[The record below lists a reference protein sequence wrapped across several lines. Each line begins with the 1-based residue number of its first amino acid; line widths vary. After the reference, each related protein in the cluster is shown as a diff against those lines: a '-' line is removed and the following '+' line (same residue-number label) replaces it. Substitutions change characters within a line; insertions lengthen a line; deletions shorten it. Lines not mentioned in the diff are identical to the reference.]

1 MSLGYPSQ
9 TPLQYNPFA
18 KTSFGFGT
26 NALQNLPNNPF
37 PNATDYVRVVIT
49 VDDATHWDD
58 SGHIQTAEVGTAVS
72 SYSSESFIWEVE
84 GERNDVE
91 TILAELVFYPPAYQP
106 LSDWQPT
113 PLKENID
120 DGSYTNEEP
129 ADTAAVPDTQMEI
142 VVYSSTNWVTAYDIY
157 VEAVNPI
164 YNNPRPYFSSSVQI
178 IDVADSAFDT
188 VQGDLLPLNLVVEH
202 TDSEEILEVKSEF
215 IRTTNGTR
223 YTGTAYGIF
232 TDYQDIYIG
241 GKKGIP
247 QNTTDKRFNFIGK
260 KDECNLF
267 LENLEFTT
275 KPSIYQ
281 LPAESSFFLRTSVSD
296 GQVGSYVDTLIWH
309 SDTYPR
315 WYGNLTGQSFTED
328 TAAGWDFGV
337 ITFNNLDAMGECD
350 IFSAIVTLGN
360 GGENGV
366 AFLFTTTE
374 VDYQSLENGVMTI
387 TDSDPNVILTAL
399 RNLVYIPKQ
408 DFNSNFSLALKF
420 HFQSSVYGTS
430 YVQSTDGVTV
440 TVSATPQDE
449 LSNPH
454 ITYNFAEDFPQ
465 FMQTAAYPQII
476 HPHNET
482 FQVDFIADQNGIG
495 NILTINQNVT
505 FEKLSEGHTRFTGS
519 KNDVNNALYT
529 MLYSPNP
536 DINGQVSFTIELN
549 RLTGNLDYHTTTYGS
564 ITLTGQPRD
573 EYTFTNPGP
582 LDWEEDVSLSFDPG
596 LEIVDDATVQLYL
609 PAYGTEYTVNVRLR
623 DPDGNQF
630 TNGVMKFFNKNGL
643 TSYNDYG
650 DEFTM
655 TGSRSAIN
663 ACLQNIKFVPDV
675 DWEGYDGDYV
685 EDDYVNIGYVEI
697 KNTSFYIDF
706 HIQRNYDSVVLVNY
720 SHRIF
725 FNPPTI
731 HEETSYTPTEISDNV
746 WIEDRILSFDSG
758 IQILDKAT
766 ENSDYPLYNGTYKL
780 EAKTYGIDLY
790 VDENYSFMED
800 LLKEKDVTAPVNNF
814 SFIYAGMFVDIPPE
828 IWTVYSNNISN
839 PNFRFEIEWYHNYFK
854 SGAPTTWTDDWQ
866 NNEFFKLNLGISEYG
881 DYTNPFFNVDD
892 ASIQPGYYTPVII
905 DPDNQQFIFVFRSTD
920 DSQNLN
926 TIIRDVFQNANQE
939 PAEDLNMNDDMFRIK
954 LYGTAENYTEYS
966 EEYNYSVSANPTS
979 EIIVSTD
986 RKDLLVSYSGTGTPD
1001 DPFLMEATK
1010 NNMNICLSQMHI
1022 STAEPDLVLNHNK
1035 ILVKYKLYRVYD
1047 NELYYDYDIFTRIGK
1062 MQEAPEITIGE
1073 LDPIDWNINQ
1083 YIPFSSLIS
1092 ITDDAVTNPYFN
1104 VIGTGYTI
1112 EVKALIDQG
1121 LYVEDEYVDT
1131 DYISTLAELDNIN
1144 IGSTRTDTVDSYSGT
1159 TKVGD
1164 PLIVN
1169 GSATGLNTFFDNCY
1183 FSPDLNWT
1191 SSDPFYITFKIT
1203 RDFDNEVFL
1212 NHGDHMI
1219 HFNPSLASELFSI
1232 NTSHFFY
1239 ATDDYN
1245 QLTFSSEGNNFVVLN
1260 DHITENPLYP
1270 DYFGTDY
1277 LIKIRFKIFDESI
1290 GTYRYTVS
1298 DAPTS
1303 RSFIENNPDDYRSYT
1318 NVIRAD
1324 FNNRFVNNTQGG
1336 TGNANSLIIGGEYV
1350 SQILYFE
1357 GTRSQINFLIN
1368 GFYYNNKSNIRV
1380 NVRPDHTEPFYMEL
1394 YVERLYDNV
1403 IISDWETIELRNS
1416 NAYADPVGHQWSKI
1430 IAPVDYYEGDFKYG
1444 SRPTFDY
1451 RWVDG
1456 RHQFV
1461 NDTEEAQSALAYLSL
1476 WDFTGYEIAVTQ
1488 VRNSTGEIANLAAS
1502 WDMNGYPDVTE
1513 RSSRVIPLNGLNDA
1527 IDTGYYSP
1535 DYYHSNV
1542 LLLQYG
1548 VEKEDSIPLI
1558 QVKNTATP

>member
-9 TPLQYNPFA
+9 TPLQYNPFI

-58 SGHIQTAEVGTAVS
+58 SGHIQTEEVGTAFS
-72 SYSSESFIWEVE
+72 IYSSETFTWEVD
-84 GERNDVE
+84 GERDDVE

-106 LSDWQPT
+106 LTDWRPT
-113 PLKENID
+113 EMKENRE
-120 DGSYTNEEP
+120 DGSYINEQPE
-129 ADTAAVPDTQMEI
+129 DTAAIPNTQMEI
-142 VVYSSTNWVTAYDIY
+142 TVYSSTNLVTVYDIY
-157 VEAVNPI
+157 VKAVEQVYDNT
-164 YNNPRPYFSSSVQI
+164 RPYFSSSAQI
-178 IDVADSAFDT
+178 IDVA
-188 VQGDLLPLNLVVEH
+188 GIDLLPLNLVVENE
-202 TDSEEILEVKSEF
+202 DDEEYLEVKSEF
-215 IRTTNGTR
+215 LRTTDGTR
-223 YTGTAYGIF
+223 YTGTAYGLF
-232 TDYQDIYIG
+232 NEYQNLYIG

-247 QNTTDKRFNFIGK
+247 PNTTDKRFNFIGNK
-260 KDECNLF
+260 NECNIF
-267 LENLEFTT
+267 LENLEFITNL
-275 KPSIYQ
+275 PNQ
-281 LPAESSFFLRTSVSD
+281 LPSESSFFLRTSVSD

-328 TAAGWDFGV
+328 IAAGWDFGV

-519 KNDVNNALYT
+519 KTDVNNALYT

-596 LEIVDDATVQLYL
+596 LQIVDDATVQLYL
-609 PAYGTEYTVNVRLR
+609 PAYGTEYTVNIRLR
-623 DPDGNQF
+623 DLDGNQF

-663 ACLQNIKFVPDV
+663 ACLQTIKFIPDI
-675 DWEGYDGDYV
+675 DWEGYDGHYV

-725 FNPPTI
+725 FNPPTT

-780 EAKTYGIDLY
+780 EAKAYGISRY
-790 VDENYSFMED
+790 VDEDYFFPENLTEENDY
-800 LLKEKDVTAPVNNF
+800 VF
-814 SFIYAGMFVDIPPE
+814 SIGLPE
-828 IWTVYSNNISN
+828 
-839 PNFRFEIEWYHNYFK
+839 E
-854 SGAPTTWTDDWQ
+854 
-866 NNEFFKLNLGISEYG
+866 
-881 DYTNPFFNVDD
+881 
-892 ASIQPGYYTPVII
+892 
-905 DPDNQQFIFVFRSTD
+905 
-920 DSQNLN
+920 
-926 TIIRDVFQNANQE
+926 
-939 PAEDLNMNDDMFRIK
+939 
-954 LYGTAENYTEYS
+954 
-966 EEYNYSVSANPTS
+966 

-986 RKDLLVSYSGTGTPD
+986 RKDLLVSYSGTGMPD

-1010 NNMNICLSQMHI
+1010 DNINICLSQMHI
-1022 STAEPDLVLNHNK
+1022 STTVPDSVVDNDK
-1035 ILVKYKLYRVYD
+1035 ILIKYKLYRVYD
-1047 NELYYDYDIFTRIGK
+1047 NKLYYDYDIFTKIGK
-1062 MQEAPEITIGE
+1062 MQEAPEFTLGASRT
-1073 LDPIDWNINQ
+1073 IDWDINQ
-1083 YIPFSSLIS
+1083 YIPFSARLL
-1092 ITDDAVTNPYFN
+1092 ITDDAATNTYFN
-1104 VIGTGYTI
+1104 VTGTGYTI
-1112 EVKALIDQG
+1112 EVKAWIDQG

-1131 DYISTLAELDNIN
+1131 DYISTFGELDNIN

-1159 TKVGD
+1159 TKIGD

-1169 GSATGLNTFFDNCY
+1169 GSADGLNTFFSNCY
-1183 FSPDLNWT
+1183 FSPDMNWA
-1191 SSDPFYITFKIT
+1191 SDDPFYITFKVT

-1212 NHGDHMI
+1212 NHGDYKI
-1219 HFNPSLASELFSI
+1219 HFNPTLSTEIFSVT
-1232 NTSHFFY
+1232 TSPFSY
-1239 ATDDYN
+1239 RVDDYH
-1245 QLTFSSEGNNFVVLN
+1245 QLTLPSNGNNFVKIN
-1260 DHITENPLYP
+1260 DYITENPLYP
-1270 DYFGTDY
+1270 EYFGTYY
-1277 LIKIRFKIFDESI
+1277 LMKIRFKVTDPNTGLEYL
-1290 GTYRYTVS
+1290 TAS
-1298 DAPTS
+1298 DAPLA
-1303 RSFIENNPDDYRSYT
+1303 RSFIENYPDDYRSHI
-1318 NVIRAD
+1318 NIIRAD
-1324 FNNRFVNNTQGG
+1324 LNNWYPNNTQGG
-1336 TGNANSLIIGGEYV
+1336 NGNASYSNLF
-1350 SQILYFE
+1350 FE
-1357 GTRSQINFLIN
+1357 GTKSQVNFLVN
-1368 GFYYNNKSNIRV
+1368 GFSYSDKSNIRV
-1380 NVRPDHTEPFYMEL
+1380 NIRPDQGLTPSSWNLSMEI
-1394 YVERLYDNV
+1394 YVERLADNV
-1403 IISDWETIELRNS
+1403 IISDWETIEMQNES
-1416 NAYADPVGHQWSKI
+1416 TYPAESIVYSKWSADILNVT
-1430 IAPVDYYEGDFKYG
+1430 DYYQGDFKYG
-1444 SRPTFDY
+1444 SIPITNY

-1456 RHQFV
+1456 THQFIK
-1461 NDTEEAQSALAYLSL
+1461 DTEEAQSALSYLNL
-1476 WDFTGYEIAVTQ
+1476 WGYLNYTISVAQ
-1488 VRNSTGEIANLAAS
+1488 VRSSTGEIANLGATWS
-1502 WDMNGYPDVTE
+1502 MNGYPSVTE
-1513 RSSRVIPLNGLNDA
+1513 SSSRVIPLSALNDVVG
-1527 IDTGYYSP
+1527 TSYTSP
-1535 DYYHSNV
+1535 AYYHTIM

-1548 VEKEDSIPLI
+1548 DSKINSKALVAI
-1558 QVKNTATP
+1558 RNTAIP